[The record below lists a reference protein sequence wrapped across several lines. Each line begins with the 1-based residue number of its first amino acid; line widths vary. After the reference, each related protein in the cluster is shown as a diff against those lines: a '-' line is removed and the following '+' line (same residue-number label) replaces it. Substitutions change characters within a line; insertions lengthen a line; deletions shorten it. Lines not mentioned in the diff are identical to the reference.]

1 MGVVAGIVV
10 FLLTWWIVLFAV
22 LPFGIKHPAQQET
35 GMMPGAPVKP
45 DFKKIILRTTLI
57 SIVIW
62 AVIFGLVESDVISF
76 REWAKAMPR

>member
-1 MGVVAGIVV
+1 MGIVSAIVV
-10 FLLTWWIVLFAV
+10 FLLTWWMVLFAV

-35 GMMPGAPVKP
+35 GMMPGAPLKP

-62 AVIFGLVESDVISF
+62 AIIFALVESDVISF
-76 REWAKAMPR
+76 RQMAKTM